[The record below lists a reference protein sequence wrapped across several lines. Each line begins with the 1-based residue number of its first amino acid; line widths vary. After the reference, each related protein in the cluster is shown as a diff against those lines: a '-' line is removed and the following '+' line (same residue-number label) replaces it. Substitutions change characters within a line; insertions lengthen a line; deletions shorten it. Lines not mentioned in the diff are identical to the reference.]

1 MWGEPDGVHVQNMEQ
16 LHAYDCP
23 QNVTEPQATA
33 RISRKSTHV
42 YRGAESGLATNIY
55 YIKHAAHRLVQHT
68 LQVVEIAWTDDSTLA
83 AFFFMCYGWPP
94 SHCSHIYVRRDWGQV
109 ISNTGTVSQATKTNG
124 IDRLPC
130 GYL

>member
-1 MWGEPDGVHVQNMEQ
+1 MALSSALVVLRILQPKALRSLNPKDPCIQCLTDITRKCTTLWGDPDRVHVQNMEQ

-55 YIKHAAHRLVQHT
+55 YIKHAVHRLVQHT

-83 AFFFMCYGWPP
+83 IFFYMRY
-94 SHCSHIYVRRDWGQV
+94 R
-109 ISNTGTVSQATKTNG
+109 
-124 IDRLPC
+124 
-130 GYL
+130 